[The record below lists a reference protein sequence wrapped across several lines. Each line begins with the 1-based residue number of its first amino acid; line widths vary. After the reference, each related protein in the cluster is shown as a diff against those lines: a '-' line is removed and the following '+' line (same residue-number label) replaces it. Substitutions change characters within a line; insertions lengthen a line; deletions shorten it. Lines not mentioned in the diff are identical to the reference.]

1 MQQRSSQ
8 NESTITI
15 LGSVICGVL
24 ITLLLINWMS
34 RKNKEVVQS
43 ILFEKQAMQVS
54 QNSNNT
60 SSNNSELLM
69 TLKLERLQMENELLK
84 KEINSLKQSPSQ
96 SDQKSVII
104 MPPTNNQNQDN
115 YQVQKMQDKL
125 SLFKDNVDNKF
136 EMLVEK
142 INSLS
147 ASASRN
153 NSDNAQ
159 LALLIQELKSI
170 KQDIANLKNTK
181 TASQTSNNPT
191 STETVYPK
199 NYETIS
205 PNNNQSQV
213 APNNTVQ
220 QPTVNN
226 QVVQPVRRQAV
237 LDVRNDLGPDP
248 QDIKPK
254 YKNDEL
260 K

>member
-34 RKNKEVVQS
+34 RRNKEVVQS

-104 MPPTNNQNQDN
+104 MSPTNNQNQDN

-147 ASASRN
+147 ASRN

-159 LALLIQELKSI
+159 LDLLIQELKSI

-181 TASQTSNNPT
+181 TALQTSNNPT
-191 STETVYPK
+191 SMETVYPK
-199 NYETIS
+199 NYETGS
-205 PNNNQSQV
+205 PNNNQIQV

-220 QPTVNN
+220 QPKVNN